1 MNTNII
7 AHNVGMRFFYSIN
20 KLQGASLFPFIFCS
34 VFLVIAE
41 LLQLI
46 GSTVSADNEIIFYNF
61 SKLLYDLMGY
71 AFCYFIVYRL
81 TYKKS
86 AFSAFWGVLCLAVF
100 YTAMNSLYESNSVY
114 FVGII
119 MALFCAFCFN
129 KLDKVLAM
137 SLTMISSILFGVLS
151 GFLLDYWDNFVMW
164 LSQLISGK
172 GYFSPV
178 LFSVADNIF
187 SLFGIDS
194 LKDMIFYKSYGGSII
209 YEGEIVTGVKD
220 LFSAGYTG
228 QLVSSYLSGHY
239 FLIFALVGVSTALFS
254 NLKGIQK
261 YILVIVTVS
270 AVISGDISILLLFLF
285 FESPFIF
292 AAVLLMSALAYLAA
306 YILDL
311 GIGYVF
317 SGGIIELIMYIDK
330 TVYLLAGGVV
340 FVAIGYFVYKFCYE
354 KHGISDCLNIYIP
367 TRLNNFVKALGG
379 INNIVRYKNDALE
392 VRNPKL
398 IDTVTIECE
407 INENIIKSSDKRFL
421 ELKEY
426 L

>member
-100 YTAMNSLYESNSVY
+100 YTAMNSLYESSSVY

-119 MALFCAFCFN
+119 MALFCVFCFN

-137 SLTMISSILFGVLS
+137 SLTMISSILFGVLL

-194 LKDMIFYKSYGGSII
+194 LKYMIFYKSYGGAII

-292 AAVLLMSALAYLAA
+292 AAVLLMGALAYLAA

-330 TVYLLAGGVV
+330 AVYLLAGGVV

>member
-1 MNTNII
+1 MNTGII
-7 AHNVGMRFFYSIN
+7 AHNVGMRFFN
-20 KLQGASLFPFIFCS
+20 KMNQLLGASLFPFIFCS

-46 GSTVSADNEIIFYNF
+46 GSTAGADYEIIFYNF
-61 SKLLYDLMGY
+61 SKLLYNLMGY
-71 AFCYFIVYRL
+71 AFCYFITYRL
-81 TYKKS
+81 TFKKS

-100 YTAMNSLYESNSVY
+100 YTAVNSLYQSHSVY
-114 FVGII
+114 FAGII
-119 MALFCAFCFN
+119 MAVFCCFCFN
-129 KLDKVLAM
+129 RLDKVLAM

-178 LFSVADNIF
+178 LFSITDNVF

-194 LKDMIFYKSYGGSII
+194 LKDMIFYKSYGGSIV
-209 YEGEIVTGVKD
+209 YDGEIVTGVKD

-228 QLVSSYLSGHY
+228 QLVSAYLSGHY
-239 FLIFALVGVSTALFS
+239 FLLFALAGVSAALFY

-261 YILVIVTVS
+261 YVLAIVAVGT
-270 AVISGDISILLLFLF
+270 VISGDISILLLFLF

-292 AAVLLMSALAYLAA
+292 AAVLLIGALAYLAA
-306 YILDL
+306 YILNL

-317 SGGIIELIMYIDK
+317 SGGMIELIMYADK

-340 FVAIGYFVYKFCYE
+340 FIAIGYFVYKFCYE

-367 TRLNNFVKALGG
+367 TRLNPFVEALGG
-379 INNIVRYKNDALE
+379 IHNIVRYKNDALE

-407 INENIIKSSDKRFL
+407 IDENIIKSNDKRFL

>member
-1 MNTNII
+1 
-7 AHNVGMRFFYSIN
+7 MRFFNSIN

-46 GSTVSADNEIIFYNF
+46 GSTVSADSEIIFYNF

-71 AFCYFIVYRL
+71 AFCYFITYRL
-81 TYKKS
+81 TCKKS

-100 YTAMNSLYESNSVY
+100 YTAMNSLYESRCVY

-119 MALFCAFCFN
+119 MALLCAFCFN
-129 KLDKVLAM
+129 RLDKVLAM
-137 SLTMISSILFGVLS
+137 SLTIISSILFGVLS

-178 LFSVADNIF
+178 LFSVTDNIF

-194 LKDMIFYKSYGGSII
+194 LKEMIFYKSYGGSII

-239 FLIFALVGVSTALFS
+239 FLIFALVGVSIALFY

-261 YILVIVTVS
+261 YILAVVTVS

-285 FESPFIF
+285 FESPFVF
-292 AAVLLMSALAYLAA
+292 AAVLLIGALAYLAA
-306 YILDL
+306 YILNL

-379 INNIVRYKNDALE
+379 INN
-392 VRNPKL
+392 
-398 IDTVTIECE
+398 
-407 INENIIKSSDKRFL
+407 
-421 ELKEY
+421 
-426 L
+426 

>member
-7 AHNVGMRFFYSIN
+7 AHNVGMRFFNGIN
-20 KLQGASLFPFIFCS
+20 KLQSASLFPFIFCS

-41 LLQLI
+41 LLQLV
-46 GSTVSADNEIIFYNF
+46 GSTFSAENEIIFYNF

-71 AFCYFIVYRL
+71 AFCYFVTYRL

-86 AFSAFWGVLCLAVF
+86 AFCAFWGVLCLAVF
-100 YTAMNSLYESNSVY
+100 YTAASSFYESRSVY
-114 FVGII
+114 FAGII
-119 MALFCAFCFN
+119 MALFCVFCFN
-129 KLDKVLAM
+129 KLDKILAM
-137 SLTMISSILFGVLS
+137 SLTMICSILFGILS
-151 GFLLDYWDNFVMW
+151 GFLLEYWDDFVMW
-164 LSQLISGK
+164 FSNLISGK

-178 LFSVADNIF
+178 LFSVSDNIF

-194 LKDMIFYKSYGGSII
+194 LKNMIFYKSYGGSII

-220 LFSAGYTG
+220 LFNAGYTG
-228 QLVSSYLSGHY
+228 NLVSAYLSGHY
-239 FLIFALVGVSTALFS
+239 FLLFALVGVAASLFN

-261 YILVIVTVS
+261 YILAVVTVG

-292 AAVLLMSALAYLAA
+292 IAVLFIGALAYLSAF
-306 YILDL
+306 ILDL
-311 GIGYVF
+311 GMGYVF
-317 SGGIIELIMYIDK
+317 SGGIIELINYIDK
-330 TVYLLAGGVV
+330 AVYLLAGGVV
-340 FVAIGYFVYKFCYE
+340 FIAIGYFVYKYCYE
-354 KHGISDCLNIYIP
+354 KHGISDCLNVYIP
-367 TRLNNFVKALGG
+367 TRLNSFVKALGG
-379 INNIVRYKNDALE
+379 ISNIVRYKNDAIE

-398 IDTVTIECE
+398 IDTVAIECE
-407 INENIIKSSDKRFL
+407 IDENIIKSNDKRFF